1 MTMMTTT
8 THIVFLSLGDLDE
21 HGHQLVE
28 LVKGD
33 DLGGGWGGEGFF
45 NTLSPSHL
53 VSVLVEEI
61 EDAGQVVLHLAR
73 AEQVEQDQHVRH
85 CCRWNVKILHK
96 HFGCSRH

>member
-8 THIVFLSLGDLDE
+8 THIVFLSLGNLDE

-28 LVKGD
+28 LVEGD
-33 DLGGGWGGEGFF
+33 DLGGGGIF
-45 NTLSPSHL
+45 NRLSLSHL

-85 CCRWNVKILHK
+85 CCRWYVKTLHK
-96 HFGCSRH
+96 HLGCSRQ

>member
-1 MTMMTTT
+1 MVMTMMTTT
-8 THIVFLSLGDLDE
+8 THIVFLSLGNLDE

-33 DLGGGWGGEGFF
+33 DLGGEGGIF
-45 NTLSPSHL
+45 NRLSPSHL

-85 CCRWNVKILHK
+85 CCRWNVKTLHK
-96 HFGCSRH
+96 HLGCSRQ